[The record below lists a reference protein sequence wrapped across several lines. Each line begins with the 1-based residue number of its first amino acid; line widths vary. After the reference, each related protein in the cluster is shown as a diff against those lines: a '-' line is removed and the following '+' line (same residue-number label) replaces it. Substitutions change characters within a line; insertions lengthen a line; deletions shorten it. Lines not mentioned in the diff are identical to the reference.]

1 MIKKSFAIYTMLV
14 FCLLAV
20 SISAQEK
27 DVLMQVITEEMNR
40 SFDILKKQE
49 EFPPYFMSYRITDTT
64 SANITAVNGA
74 LVDNNVGRNRL
85 LDINLRVGNYEF
97 DNTRL
102 YNRPGFGSIA
112 LPIEDNADA
121 LRNEIWQN
129 MDSIYNSAVEQL
141 RRAKQNKETSLP
153 SEFKTADFSKEST
166 VKSIDKKVS
175 LNIDRD
181 LWKNK
186 IRSYSKILKKYPAIF
201 FSNVNLRANGVNN
214 YFINTEGA
222 SIRHGTTSV
231 RLSIFAATKAKDGMN
246 LFKFESFESPLI
258 NGLPD
263 DKKIIATIEKAAK
276 QLNDLRKAPLLEP
289 YTGPAILSGRASG
302 VFFHEIF
309 GHRIEGHRQKSEF
322 EGNTFTAKLEQNV
335 LPSIFSVFDD
345 PTLKRYGKKDLS
357 GHYIYD
363 DEGIKA
369 TRVPLV
375 HNGLL
380 KTFLMSRSPIEGVKN
395 SNGHGRA
402 QPGAPPVSRQGN
414 LIIEAK
420 KTHTKAKLRK
430 MLLEEVKR
438 QKKPFGLFF
447 DDISGG
453 FTNTSRFST
462 QAFQVTPVVVYKIFT
477 DGRPDELVRGLD
489 LIGTPLTVFS
499 KIIAADDSPEVFNGV
514 CGAESGWVP
523 VSAASPGIL
532 VSQIEVQK
540 RAKSRETLPLLPPPG
555 VDPKVWKEVIE

>member
-357 GHYIYD
+357 GH
-363 DEGIKA
+363 
-369 TRVPLV
+369 L
-375 HNGLL
+375 
-380 KTFLMSRSPIEGVKN
+380 S
-395 SNGHGRA
+395 
-402 QPGAPPVSRQGN
+402 
-414 LIIEAK
+414 LIHI
-420 KTHTKAKLRK
+420 
-430 MLLEEVKR
+430 
-438 QKKPFGLFF
+438 
-447 DDISGG
+447 
-453 FTNTSRFST
+453 
-462 QAFQVTPVVVYKIFT
+462 
-477 DGRPDELVRGLD
+477 
-489 LIGTPLTVFS
+489 
-499 KIIAADDSPEVFNGV
+499 
-514 CGAESGWVP
+514 
-523 VSAASPGIL
+523 
-532 VSQIEVQK
+532 
-540 RAKSRETLPLLPPPG
+540 
-555 VDPKVWKEVIE
+555 